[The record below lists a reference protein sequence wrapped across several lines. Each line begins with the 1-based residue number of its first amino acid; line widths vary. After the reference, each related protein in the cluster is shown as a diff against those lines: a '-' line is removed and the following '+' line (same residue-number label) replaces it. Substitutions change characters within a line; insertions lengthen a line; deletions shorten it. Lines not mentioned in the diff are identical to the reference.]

1 MFWTYL
7 QNMKMR
13 YVERCFLLVNLAAL
27 PKDGA
32 GLALEREGQGGIPGP
47 PSPTYLPLLFLPPSS
62 SLSLGFGGGEAKGC
76 PPPAMAAGR
85 APRPDKLPCQHWM
98 YINRT
103 CLIYK

>member
-62 SLSLGFGGGEAKGC
+62 SLSLGLGGGGGESQGV
-76 PPPAMAAGR
+76 PATCHGGREGPAA
-85 APRPDKLPCQHWM
+85 
-98 YINRT
+98 
-103 CLIYK
+103 